1 MPDKF
6 DSLKAYKR
14 SLTNSEDRDKYAKGY
29 DLIFKQNGKLD
40 RKNDREANYT
50 KAT

>member
-14 SLTNSEDRDKYAKGY
+14 SLTNSEDRKKFEEGWDRVFKKEESAK
-29 DLIFKQNGKLD
+29 IK
-40 RKNDREANYT
+40 
-50 KAT
+50 